1 MLELLVC
8 CRTSGAGDRAGST
21 VRAPRVIQ
29 PYIRATSFL
38 SIEFANGRMAPQKSS
53 VSKKKFSA
61 MEKFSE
67 RKIPQPALRRI
78 NTRGQWRKARIVT
91 NESDYFF
98 LLLYG
103 AWLVG
108 LSETPSLDAFER
120 TAVSVLPNFRPIT
133 RVGVFS
139 LASAPSCLT
148 SSFVHSLPVFLVY
161 FGMID
166 LLVRRV
172 FYRLA

>member
-1 MLELLVC
+1 MRWL
-8 CRTSGAGDRAGST
+8 
-21 VRAPRVIQ
+21 
-29 PYIRATSFL
+29 
-38 SIEFANGRMAPQKSS
+38 
-53 VSKKKFSA
+53 
-61 MEKFSE
+61 
-67 RKIPQPALRRI
+67 
-78 NTRGQWRKARIVT
+78 WWKARIVT
-91 NESDYFF
+91 KESDYFF

-120 TAVSVLPNFRPIT
+120 TAVSVLPNFKPIT

-161 FGMID
+161 FGMIN
-166 LLVRRV
+166 LLVPGYFTV
-172 FYRLA
+172 SIY